1 MTAQTPVTPPSAISA
16 AAPGAFPLLRPRR
29 NRRTDWGRRL
39 VAEHV
44 LTPADLIW
52 PLFVLE
58 GKGERQAI
66 ASMPGVERL
75 SIDLVVGAAREAQS
89 LGIPAIALFPYTDPK
104 LRTDDA
110 REAFNAD
117 NLVCRATRAIRDAGI
132 EVGIILDVA
141 LDPYTSHGHD
151 GLLIDGA
158 IHNDRTVEALI
169 RQSIN
174 QVAAGCD
181 VLAPSDMM
189 DGRIGAIRRAL
200 EADGHTDTQIMSYA
214 AKYASAFYGP
224 FRDAV
229 GSSST
234 LKGDKRTYQMDPANT
249 DEAMREVA
257 LDIAEGADMV
267 MVKPGMPYLDIV
279 RRVSETFK
287 VPTFAYQVSGEY
299 AMMMAAAGN
308 GWLDRDRVMMESL
321 LAFKRAGAAGVLTYF
336 APAAARLLAR

>member
-1 MTAQTPVTPPSAISA
+1 MTAEH
-16 AAPGAFPLLRPRR
+16 APGQFPLLRPRR
-29 NRRTDWGRRL
+29 NRRTDWSRRL

-44 LTPADLIW
+44 LTPGDLIW

-58 GKGERQAI
+58 GHGQREPI

-75 SIDLVVGAAREAQS
+75 SIDLVVAAAREAHA

-110 REAFNAD
+110 REAFNPD
-117 NLVCRATRAIRDAGI
+117 NLVCRATRAIRETGI
-132 EVGIILDVA
+132 EIGVILDVA

-151 GLLIDGA
+151 GLLIDGV
-158 IHNDRTVEALI
+158 IHNDRTNEALI
-169 RQSIN
+169 RQSLN
-174 QVAAGCD
+174 QAAAGCD

-200 EADGHTDTQIMSYA
+200 EAEGLTETQIMSYA

-249 DEAMREVA
+249 DEALREVA

-299 AMMMAAAGN
+299 AMLMGAAER
-308 GWLDRDRVMMESL
+308 GWLDESRVMMESL
-321 LAFKRAGAAGVLTYF
+321 LAFKRAGAAGILTYF
-336 APAAARLLAR
+336 APKAARLLV